1 MPPELLTIVLNDIE
15 KNLDNSLTAECL
27 ANQVGYSVYYFYRQF
42 SAAVGMSL
50 SAYILNRRLK
60 KVLYEIASGKK
71 AIDTAFLYGF
81 DTYAGFYKAF
91 VKEYGCSP
99 KRYLAIYKNELNEKK
114 EREILLMN
122 LNKHEIKT
130 VLNNWLID
138 PVTTI
143 EKCSTINGIQQ
154 EKMVWK
160 IGSDAFLHHT
170 MDRNGELK
178 NIAIA
183 EALAKQ
189 GFASSIPIPTIN
201 GQSFV
206 ENKALLVLKKG
217 IKGEP
222 LTVDTIFQKE
232 LYPIAYGTAIAQLH
246 HAFIELEGQILC
258 DPSNL
263 FETVKKWALPDVENQ
278 VKQWNL
284 AIPEVFFNNYI
295 TIFSKLY
302 TELPVQMIHRDPN
315 FENILFL
322 ENKVNGFID
331 FDLVEQNI
339 RLVDPCYCATS
350 ILSQMTSDHYD
361 DWLPLLALIL
371 KGYDQINPLTKA
383 EKSAVFYVICGIQ
396 MICVTYFG
404 DRDND
409 DLTFKKLAKANRDML
424 EFIVRKQKEIERIFD

>member
-1 MPPELLTIVLNDIE
+1 
-15 KNLDNSLTAECL
+15 
-27 ANQVGYSVYYFYRQF
+27 
-42 SAAVGMSL
+42 
-50 SAYILNRRLK
+50 
-60 KVLYEIASGKK
+60 
-71 AIDTAFLYGF
+71 
-81 DTYAGFYKAF
+81 
-91 VKEYGCSP
+91 
-99 KRYLAIYKNELNEKK
+99 
-114 EREILLMN
+114 MN

-130 VLNNWLID
+130 ILNNWLID

-189 GFASSIPIPTIN
+189 RFASSIPIPTIN

-246 HAFIELEGQILC
+246 NAFIELEGQILY

>member
-246 HAFIELEGQILC
+246 NAFIALEGQILC

-284 AIPEVFFNNYI
+284 AIPELFFNNYI

-350 ILSQMTSDHYD
+350 ILSQMTSDRYD
-361 DWLPLLALIL
+361 DWLPLLTLIL
-371 KGYDQINPLTKA
+371 KSYDQINPLTKA

-424 EFIVRKQKEIERIFD
+424 EFIVHKQKEIERIFD

>member
-42 SAAVGMSL
+42 SAAIGMSL

-246 HAFIELEGQILC
+246 NAFIELEGQILC

-371 KGYDQINPLTKA
+371 KGYDQLNPLTKA

>member
-246 HAFIELEGQILC
+246 NAFIELEGQILC

-371 KGYDQINPLTKA
+371 KGYDQLNPLTKA